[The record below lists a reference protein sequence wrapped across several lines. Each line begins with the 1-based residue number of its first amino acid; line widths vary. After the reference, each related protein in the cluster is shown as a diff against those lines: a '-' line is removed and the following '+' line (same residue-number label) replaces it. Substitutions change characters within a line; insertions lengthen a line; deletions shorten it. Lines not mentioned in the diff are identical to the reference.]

1 MRVKRLITDEKIKFV
16 SNLLVKGRGGQINRL
31 LIIGCLLASIEPILT
46 VTNIPIFLSVEHFI
60 LIFLSVQF
68 GPD

>member
-1 MRVKRLITDEKIKFV
+1 MKKIKFV

-60 LIFLSVQF
+60 LIFLSVRF